1 MCELLVNNVD
11 VYFDDENKHCI
22 RVKAKDR
29 NLARRLRR
37 STANAKDFSHKLLE
51 TFSRAYGT
59 EKFMGVTPTSDYML
73 GNKVSEF
80 GLWFGFTPTKQ
91 TLQKVKLIAEK
102 MVRPDDSIV
111 AVEKRK
117 HRIVLI
123 TKG

>member
-1 MCELLVNNVD
+1 MC
-11 VYFDDENKHCI
+11 
-22 RVKAKDR
+22 
-29 NLARRLRR
+29 
-37 STANAKDFSHKLLE
+37 
-51 TFSRAYGT
+51 
-59 EKFMGVTPTSDYML
+59 VTPTFDYML

-117 HRIVLI
+117 HQIVLI
-123 TKG
+123 SKG

>member
-1 MCELLVNNVD
+1 M
-11 VYFDDENKHCI
+11 
-22 RVKAKDR
+22 KAKDR
-29 NLARRLRR
+29 NLARRLRY
-37 STANAKDFSHKLLE
+37 STANAKDFSYKLLE

-59 EKFMGVTPTSDYML
+59 EKFIGVTPTFDYML

-117 HRIVLI
+117 HQIVLI
-123 TKG
+123 SRG

>member
-11 VYFDDENKHCI
+11 VYIDDENKHCI

-37 STANAKDFSHKLLE
+37 STANAKAFSHKLLE
-51 TFSRAYGT
+51 TFSRVYGT

-80 GLWFGFTPTKQ
+80 GLWFKFKPTTK
-91 TLQKVKLIAEK
+91 TLDKVKLIAEK
-102 MVRPDDSIV
+102 LVKPEDAILTT
-111 AVEKRK
+111 EKRK

-123 TKG
+123 RKG

>member
-11 VYFDDENKHCI
+11 VYIDDENKHCI

-37 STANAKDFSHKLLE
+37 STANAKEFSHKLLE

-80 GLWFGFTPTKQ
+80 GLWFGFKPTKQ
-91 TLQKVKLIAEK
+91 TLQKVKIIAEK
-102 MVRPDDSIV
+102 MVKPDDSVV
-111 AVEKRK
+111 AIEKRK
-117 HRIVLI
+117 HRIVLV

>member
-37 STANAKDFSHKLLE
+37 STANAKAFSHKLLE

-59 EKFMGVTPTSDYML
+59 EKFMGVP
-73 GNKVSEF
+73 
-80 GLWFGFTPTKQ
+80 PC
-91 TLQKVKLIAEK
+91 I
-102 MVRPDDSIV
+102 VRCSISV
-111 AVEKRK
+111 
-117 HRIVLI
+117 RII
-123 TKG
+123 